1 MSNPI
6 KLSEKIPW
14 NYSMYIL
21 GLLILVISYSP
32 SLLTAVY
39 SPYFFNPLSKLL
51 RLLFGK
57 LPIPIGEFVYLFI
70 VILLIFSCLKWLFT
84 KKENFGRLQFWKLQ
98 AVHCFNGFVKI
109 FIVFELIWG
118 LNYQKMDPSM
128 DFKLRVP
135 LSYTESQMDSLSLK
149 LINDLNY
156 TRGKIGDFNSNM
168 LQFDSILDQNKAEFA
183 KNAQNS
189 PFLKYQISSV
199 KQAIFPNWGDYIG
212 YTAFYQPIT
221 GEAIVRGDLPRF
233 TIPFTMS
240 HEIAHQLGYASE
252 DQANFIAYVIGME
265 STRPLFNYSSQLQLF
280 TYAQFAHLNFIA
292 KRGDFELYKQ
302 VVERNKKLL
311 NPQVIADRKEIKNFF
326 LKKQDLQV
334 QGTSEMYNQFLIWNK
349 QDKGIDSYNDVLLW
363 VLAYKSKKNP

>member
-1 MSNPI
+1 MSNPV

-14 NYSMYIL
+14 NYSMYFL
-21 GLLILVISYSP
+21 GLLILAISYSP

-39 SPYFFNPLSKLL
+39 SPYIFNPLSSLL

-70 VILLIFSCLKWLFT
+70 IILLIYRCLRWLYT
-84 KKENFGRLQFWKLQ
+84 KKENFDRLLFWKQQ
-98 AVHCFNGFVKI
+98 AVHCLNGVVKI

-118 LNYQKMDPSM
+118 LNYQKMDPST
-128 DFKLRVP
+128 DFKLKVP
-135 LSYTESQMDSLSLK
+135 LSYTERQMDSLSLI

-156 TRGKIGDFNSNM
+156 TRAKIGDFNSNL
-168 LQFDSILDQNKAEFA
+168 LQFDSILNQNETEFA
-183 KNAQNS
+183 KNAQKS
-189 PFLKYQISSV
+189 SFLKYQFPSV
-199 KQAIFPNWGDYIG
+199 KQAIFPSWGDYIG
-212 YTAFYQPIT
+212 YTAFYHPIT
-221 GEAIVRGDLPRF
+221 GEAILRGDLPKL
-233 TIPFTMS
+233 TMPFTMS

-252 DQANFIAYVIGME
+252 EQANFIAYVIGVE

-280 TYAQFAHLNFIA
+280 TYAQYAHLNFIA
-292 KRGDFELYKQ
+292 KRGDFELYKR

-311 NPQVIADRKEIKNFF
+311 SPQVLADRREIKNFF

-349 QDKGIDSYNDVLLW
+349 QVKGIESYNDVLLW